1 MRKSITLFDD
11 QYAFYKELKSEK
23 LLVAFVEYM
32 FEDKSPEWLNSM
44 EQVIWNS
51 LLERMDNWKWRSDAW
66 SKSHWWWRPKKQGE
80 ELPKNNIENNKKT
93 TEKQQDKV
101 EVEDIS
107 RSISN
112 KIEEKETTN
121 KQTMCDKSHD
131 EYSFDLFWN
140 KYPNKKD
147 RKKAK
152 DKFSKL
158 SIEKRKQAIEWI
170 DRLRNSDQWQ
180 RWFIPLPTTYLNW
193 ERWEDEVNDK
203 NYWIEQ
209 LKERE
214 RQRIRE
220 EAQEILNHNK
230 NENGKSIQTES
241 YNRRTNFKSS

>member
-1 MRKSITLFDD
+1 
-11 QYAFYKELKSEK
+11 
-23 LLVAFVEYM
+23 
-32 FEDKSPEWLNSM
+32 
-44 EQVIWNS
+44 
-51 LLERMDNWKWRSDAW
+51 
-66 SKSHWWWRPKKQGE
+66 
-80 ELPKNNIENNKKT
+80 
-93 TEKQQDKV
+93 
-101 EVEDIS
+101 
-107 RSISN
+107 
-112 KIEEKETTN
+112 
-121 KQTMCDKSHD
+121 MCDKSHD
-131 EYSFDLFWN
+131 ECSFDLFWN

-170 DRLRNSDQWQ
+170 DRLKKSDQWQ

-220 EAQEILNHNK
+220 EAQEILNRNK
-230 NENGKSIQTES
+230 NENGSIQTQT
-241 YNRRTNFKSS
+241 YDRRSSIIGS